1 MTGEESTHAEIWH
14 PQKQARSEDPDTA
27 YARRTSRCT
36 KCMPQATYRAHHTHR
51 PKEANQLPLVSVRP
65 TQHPPPPYAYLNNV
79 SIPVFHHWPLSS
91 ICLVDP
97 KHVEQVMVVSPPQPG
112 HGMGLPSGPMDVR
125 PMQKVHL
132 VRPVPLQ

>member
-1 MTGEESTHAEIWH
+1 VKNPHTQRYGTHKSKRAAKTQTQLT
-14 PQKQARSEDPDTA
+14 PAAPPAAPNACRKQRTAPTTPTARKRP
-27 YARRTSRCT
+27 TSC
-36 KCMPQATYRAHHTHR
+36 PSFLSA
-51 PKEANQLPLVSVRP
+51 S